1 MNCRKAYLR
10 SEAISIAGSKERISM
25 SEIGKR
31 IRLDRIMDRNT
42 QRTVI
47 IPLDHGVSLG
57 PVTGLQDMKNIVN
70 KIAEGGAN
78 AVLEHKGIIK
88 AGYRGFGRDI
98 GLILH
103 LSASTNLGPDPNCK
117 VQVASVKEAV
127 KLGADAV
134 SLHVNVGS
142 ETESEQLETLGRNA
156 RICEE
161 WGMPLVAMIYPR
173 GPKIANPY
181 DETLVKHAARIGA
194 ELGADII
201 KTNYTGSVDSFKEV
215 VDGCGV
221 PVVMAGGPKA
231 KTDKDFCDMV
241 HGCITAGGAGV
252 AAGRNVFQHR
262 NPTKMV
268 RVLCGIVHENLNPET
283 ALSKYMK

>member
-1 MNCRKAYLR
+1 
-10 SEAISIAGSKERISM
+10 M

-57 PVTGLQDMKNIVN
+57 PVAGLQDMKNIVN
-70 KIAEGGAN
+70 QIAEGGAN

-117 VQVASVKEAV
+117 VQVASVEEAI

-134 SLHVNVGS
+134 SLHVNIGS
-142 ETESEQLETLGRNA
+142 ETEAEQLETLGRNA
-156 RICEE
+156 RVCEE
-161 WGMPLVAMIYPR
+161 WGVPLVAMIYPR

-181 DETLVKHAARIGA
+181 DKNLVKHAARVGA

-201 KTNYTGSVDSFKEV
+201 KTNYTGSEESFKEV

-241 HGCITAGGAGV
+241 YGCITAGGAGV
-252 AAGRNVFQHR
+252 AAGRNVFQHK

-283 ALSKYMK
+283 ALAKYMK